1 MLLSQEDIQGSDFS
15 FYPHLEKR
23 SSKRQVYLTTKTGV
37 ILRGIAVRKKKGESY
52 ITIDVPAV
60 LMITNRPEHGETDL
74 ATLPKL
80 GDVEQ
85 ILSELTRE
93 ILRTR
98 LRERLFSLRSG

>member
-1 MLLSQEDIQGSDFS
+1 MLLSQEDIQGSEFS

-37 ILRGIAVRKKKGESY
+37 ILRGITVRKKRGESY
-52 ITIDVPAV
+52 TVIDVPAV
-60 LMITNRPEHGETDL
+60 LMITNRPEHGEAEVVTI
-74 ATLPKL
+74 PKL

-93 ILRTR
+93 VLRTR
-98 LRERLFSLRSG
+98 LRTRLSAPRSD